1 MKKITNKLKSFI
13 SIIILVLTLNSCCV
27 WDCPPPCKE
36 IDIELNDTTSDD
48 FKDILEKFNAVYVFE
63 DELSDYKDNTN
74 VYVDLSDGIT
84 RYALGNSNNKKLL
97 EQFFFTV
104 QNEENLNY
112 FELSDDKIIPYNDT
126 NALSY
131 FTSTG
136 HRDDNGR
143 LKVGAPIDKAFN
155 EIASK
160 NELGI
165 VITDGELY
173 DSASQQVSMNP
184 WASDAFKSW
193 FASGNKL
200 EIIYTDF
207 NENNSGRTYKKH
219 MYLLFFI
226 PRGYDGNIMSALD
239 DDFKFNNVSY
249 KNLSFNTDVTNL
261 YTRDYLDAQT
271 PGGNKYLDL
280 TKPVSSYFSAK
291 NNFEYFSI
299 TDDYNFDFTD
309 SGIVYL
315 MRDYP
320 DDDGNEFNRPII
332 QKLFLNL
339 KSITNYEVDNLK
351 INVTNVSEEFMRFKR
366 NYYAKKNLPS
376 ILKDDNNQPI
386 LDTDNHLIFDDTNCT
401 IIGYDEA
408 YDTFQKN
415 LEDTDNN
422 FTKMLKPDYTFSKSD
437 LKNNEIND
445 FVFLDSE
452 AGDTNE
458 KNDSLEKYEV
468 IIKFDKKFEENNLG
482 FSNQENNIVKI
493 DVIVDKNDFKLKTNT
508 VPRQALTWDKIDNS
522 GVDQTL
528 YTSLRNVLNNNKP
541 SPIIYTY
548 YIEFGPLK

>member
-13 SIIILVLTLNSCCV
+13 SIIILILTLNSCDFGGN
-27 WDCPPPCKE
+27 DCKV
-36 IDIELNDTTSDD
+36 IDIDYNDTTSDD
-48 FKDILEKFNAVYVFE
+48 FKDILEKFNAFYAYE
-63 DELSDYKDNTN
+63 NELSDYKDNTN

-136 HRDDNGR
+136 HRDENGR

-200 EIIYTDF
+200 EILYTDF
-207 NENNSGRTYKKH
+207 NENNSGKTYKKH

-226 PRGYDGNIMSALD
+226 PRDYDGNIMSALD
-239 DDFKFNNVSY
+239 EDFKFNNVRY

-261 YTRDYLDAQT
+261 YTRDYPDAQT
-271 PGGNKYLDL
+271 PGGNEYLDL
-280 TKPVSSYFSAK
+280 SKPVSSYFSAK
-291 NNFEYFSI
+291 NNFEYFSV
-299 TDDYNFDFTD
+299 TGDYNFDFTN
-309 SGIVYL
+309 SGIVYP

-320 DDDGNEFNRPII
+320 DDDGNDFNRPII
-332 QKLFLNL
+332 QKLFLDL

-366 NYYAKKNLPS
+366 NYYAKKNPPS
-376 ILKDDNNQPI
+376 FNKDQNGNPE
-386 LDTDNHLIFDDTNCT
+386 LDTNNHLIFDDTNCT
-401 IIGYDEA
+401 IIGDDEA

-437 LKNNEIND
+437 LKNKEIKD

-452 AGDTNE
+452 DGDTNVL
-458 KNDSLEKYEV
+458 NLGNYEV
-468 IIKFDKKFEENNLG
+468 IIKFDKKFEDNNLG
-482 FSNQENNIVKI
+482 FSTQENNIVKI

-548 YIEFGPLK
+548 YIELGPFN

>member
-1 MKKITNKLKSFI
+1 MKKILIPRLILIFI
-13 SIIILVLTLNSCCV
+13 IPLLFFVTGCSSGSSCN
-27 WDCPPPCKE
+27 E
-36 IDIELNDTTSDD
+36 IDIEFNDTTSDD

-63 DELSDYKDNTN
+63 NELSDYKDNTN

-136 HRDDNGR
+136 HRDENGK

-193 FASGNKL
+193 FASGGKL
-200 EIIYTDF
+200 EILYTDF

-226 PRGYDGNIMSALD
+226 PRDYDGNIMSALD
-239 DDFKFNNVSY
+239 EDFKFNNVRY

-261 YTRDYLDAQT
+261 YTRDYPDAQT
-271 PGGNKYLDL
+271 PGIEYLMEYMEG
-280 TKPVSSYFSAK
+280 PPPSYRSK
-291 NNFEYFSI
+291 NNFEYFA
-299 TDDYNFDFTD
+299 TNDDFNFDTGN
-309 SGIVYL
+309 SSMLYY

-320 DDDGNEFNRPII
+320 DDNGKEFNRPIV
-332 QKLFLNL
+332 QKLFLDLN
-339 KSITNYEVDNLK
+339 SITNYEVENIE
-351 INVTNVSEEFMRFKR
+351 INVTNISEEFMRFKR

-386 LDTDNHLIFDDTNCT
+386 LDAENHLIFDDTDCT

-408 YDTFQKN
+408 YDTFEKN
-415 LEDTDNN
+415 LDDTDNN

-437 LKNNEIND
+437 LKNKVIKD

-458 KNDSLEKYEV
+458 LNLQNYEV
-468 IIKFDKKFEENNLG
+468 IIKFDKKFNENNLG
-482 FSNQENNIVKI
+482 FFSEENNIVKI
-493 DVIVDKNDFKLKTNT
+493 DVVVDKDDFKLKTNT
-508 VPRQALTWDKIDNS
+508 VPRKALTWDKIDNS

-548 YIEFGPLK
+548 YIELGPFN

>member
-1 MKKITNKLKSFI
+1 MKKILI
-13 SIIILVLTLNSCCV
+13 PLLILIIVIPLLFFVKGCSTGTSCN
-27 WDCPPPCKE
+27 E
-36 IDIELNDTTSDD
+36 IDIEFNDTTSDD

-155 EIASK
+155 EITSK

-226 PRGYDGNIMSALD
+226 PRDYDGNIMSALD
-239 DDFKFNNVSY
+239 EDFDFNSVSY

-261 YTRDYLDAQT
+261 YTREYPDAQT
-271 PGGNKYLDL
+271 PGGNEYLDL
-280 TKPVSSYFSAK
+280 SKPVSSYFSAK

-332 QKLFLNL
+332 QKLFLKL

-386 LDTDNHLIFDDTNCT
+386 LDTDNYLIFDDTNCT

-508 VPRQALTWDKIDNS
+508 IPRQALTWDKIDNS

>member
-13 SIIILVLTLNSCCV
+13 SIIILVLTLNSCDFGGT
-27 WDCPPPCKE
+27 DCKV
-36 IDIELNDTTSDD
+36 IDIDYNDTTSDD
-48 FKDILEKFNAVYVFE
+48 FKDILEKFNAVYAFE

-136 HRDDNGR
+136 HRDQNGR

-207 NENNSGRTYKKH
+207 NENNSGKTYKKH

-226 PRGYDGNIMSALD
+226 PRDYDGSIMSTLEF
-239 DDFKFNNVSY
+239 DFKSNNISY

-261 YTRDYLDAQT
+261 YKRDYPDSQT
-271 PGGNKYLDL
+271 PGGNEYLDL
-280 TKPVSSYFSAK
+280 SKPVSSYFSAK
-291 NNFEYFSI
+291 NNFEYFSV
-299 TDDYNFDFTD
+299 TGDYNFDFTN
-309 SGIVYL
+309 SGIVYP

-332 QKLFLNL
+332 QKLFLDLN
-339 KSITNYEVDNLK
+339 SITNYEVENIK

-366 NYYAKKNLPS
+366 NYYAKKNPPS
-376 ILKDDNNQPI
+376 IYKDQNGNPE
-386 LDTDNHLIFDDTNCT
+386 LDTNNHLIFDDTNCT

-437 LKNNEIND
+437 LKNKEIKD

-452 AGDTNE
+452 DGDTNVL
-458 KNDSLEKYEV
+458 NLGNYEV
-468 IIKFDKKFEENNLG
+468 IIKFDKKFEDNNLG
-482 FSNQENNIVKI
+482 FSTQENNIIKI
-493 DVIVDKNDFKLKTNT
+493 DVVVDKNDFKLKTNT

-548 YIEFGPLK
+548 YIEVGPFNN